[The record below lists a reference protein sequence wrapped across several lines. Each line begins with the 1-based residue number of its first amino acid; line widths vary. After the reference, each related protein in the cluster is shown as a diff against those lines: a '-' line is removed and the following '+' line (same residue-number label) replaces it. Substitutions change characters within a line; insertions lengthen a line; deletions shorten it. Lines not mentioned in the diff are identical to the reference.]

1 VPTLPQLN
9 DPADGR
15 PKLVRKTEDELFSF
29 FYSSSSGVLARNPRM
44 SVEDQIKEGLIL
56 DHNLKHHGTEI
67 VLRNTAKILYGE
79 LEDWRI
85 YCLSK
90 RWNNMSMWAKYAGN
104 HTGYCLEF
112 ANVGPFFGLA
122 KEVSYGDPVELD
134 FAIRE
139 HMDGRWFFR
148 KTEDWKSEEEVR
160 VLVPRR
166 SACKTDIDPTWLT
179 RLILGWKMADA
190 DRQQIREWARQRSP
204 ELMVVN
210 ASWDELDQV
219 LRIGS

>member
-1 VPTLPQLN
+1 
-9 DPADGR
+9 
-15 PKLVRKTEDELFSF
+15 
-29 FYSSSSGVLARNPRM
+29 
-44 SVEDQIKEGLIL
+44 
-56 DHNLKHHGTEI
+56 
-67 VLRNTAKILYGE
+67 
-79 LEDWRI
+79 
-85 YCLSK
+85 
-90 RWNNMSMWAKYAGN
+90 MSMWAKYAGN